1 MSSFWL
7 RHPYPYMKHILL
19 ATAAGLGFFQ
29 SPIAQAV
36 SPARAIAP
44 IDDDIRFCGEQLPTY
59 LPTVSQRWQRT
70 IVRRARYAD
79 DLLTIQRQATVI
91 FPIIEPI
98 MDQYGIPKDLKY
110 LALVE
115 SELEQMALSRKGAA
129 GLWQLMP
136 QTARK
141 LGLSVRRRNDER
153 YDVRKATHAACQY
166 LWELYRQTG
175 SWMLAASAYNAGP
188 TYIAQLTKQFP
199 AEHPLLLP
207 FAKTETQQYVYQA
220 LAYKELLTRPA
231 AYDYLLPSQTILAL
245 SQRIDGISPTE
256 RQNILTAL
264 ETPHPEVVSEGVVEM
279 SSSALANSTVLLTS
293 EAEAERITDVR
304 PVAMTSRPA
313 QVAKAKVV
321 ADTPAQPQHRWPA
334 IQSRS
339 FTQEKIRE
347 GQMYVFEVT
356 TPQTIENVTLQI
368 GDLIYAYIEVIEPNS
383 GRIFM
388 RADRVVASQTRETLP
403 IKLVAIGQGDKPGV
417 PVPLREEMTTG
428 WRLAWQKL

>member
-1 MSSFWL
+1 M
-7 RHPYPYMKHILL
+7 RHILL
-19 ATAAGLGFFQ
+19 AAAGLGLFQ
-29 SPIAQAV
+29 SPVALAAP
-36 SPARAIAP
+36 PARAAAP

-79 DLLTIQRQATVI
+79 DLLAVQRQAAVI

-98 MDQYGIPKDLKY
+98 LEQYGIPKDLKY

-115 SELEQMALSRKGAA
+115 SSFNEMALSHKGAA

-207 FAKTETQQYVYQA
+207 FAKAETQQYVYQA
-220 LAYKELLTRPA
+220 LAFKELLTRPA

-245 SQRIDGISPTE
+245 SQRVDVVTPNE
-256 RQNILTAL
+256 RQSILTAL
-264 ETPHPEVVSEGVVEM
+264 ETPHPEVLSENVVQM

-293 EAEAERITDVR
+293 EDEANRFPDSRPITS
-304 PVAMTSRPA
+304 TSRPA
-313 QVAKAKVV
+313 HVATARVV
-321 ADTPAQPQHRWPA
+321 AAEPAQPQHRWPVV
-334 IQSRS
+334 QSRS
-339 FTQEKIRE
+339 FTQDKIRE

-356 TPQTIENVTLQI
+356 TPQTIESVTLQT
-368 GDLIYAYIEVIEPNS
+368 GDLIYAFIEAVEPNS
-383 GRIFM
+383 GRIFL
-388 RADRVVASQTRETLP
+388 RADRVMSSQTRESLP

-417 PVPLREEMTTG
+417 PVPLREEMTAG